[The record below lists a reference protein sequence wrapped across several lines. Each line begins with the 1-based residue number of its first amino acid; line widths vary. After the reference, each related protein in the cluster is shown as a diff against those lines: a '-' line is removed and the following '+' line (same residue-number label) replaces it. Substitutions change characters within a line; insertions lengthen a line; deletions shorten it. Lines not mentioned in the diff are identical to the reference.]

1 MCVCVYELMIL
12 QTVAVSLIP
21 FWSSV
26 VALMT
31 AGSRECF
38 TEKFADLPLHW
49 GACEGWTP
57 PDPWYVLRSRQGNI
71 DKLGYYCSAQVINQ
85 AADKTPKP

>member
-1 MCVCVYELMIL
+1 MYELMIL

-21 FWSSV
+21 LWSSV
-26 VALMT
+26 VALIT
-31 AGSRECF
+31 AGSCECF
-38 TEKFADLPLHW
+38 TEKFTDLPLHW

-57 PDPWYVLRSRQGNI
+57 PDPWYALQSRQGNI
-71 DKLGYYCSAQVINQ
+71 DKLGYYCTAQVINQ